1 MHNSGCDEYAEILQ
15 REIGGEIKP
24 FYPPGNARLLG
35 PYAHIPAADL
45 ASRLGGWAHHT
56 VVVKDGRVW
65 DQFVSAM
72 PIDDFKALWEFGD
85 VIDFGF

>member
-1 MHNSGCDEYAEILQ
+1 VHNSGCDEYAEILQ

-24 FYPPGNARLLG
+24 FYPPG
-35 PYAHIPAADL
+35 IPAADL